1 MFKVIVP
8 ETNASRHLFFTNK
21 RIQREGMVTEMRGAL
36 LFPQEGRSEEM
47 TPAPIS
53 PNPPE
58 EVKPKP
64 TDRIADVLPFS
75 KSEQNQVLFHP
86 VDSFAFFSPPRL
98 LASSLFLR
106 TDKVDVP
113 TRGARRGV

>member
-1 MFKVIVP
+1 MFELVCIVTMFKVIVP

-75 KSEQNQVLFHP
+75 VRAKPGFVPPSGFFCLFFTP
-86 VDSFAFFSPPRL
+86 EIISIIAIFKD
-98 LASSLFLR
+98 
-106 TDKVDVP
+106 
-113 TRGARRGV
+113 